1 MTMNYESSNAQ
12 VISGEKSGRTAIKMT
27 RTSCAHRISMLKQKL
42 CGLLLIA
49 AAVFAVII
57 AEDMELL
64 LGVIPVGAFL
74 ILTGKSVLT
83 FNDQCEK

>member
-12 VISGEKSGRTAIKMT
+12 VISGEKNDRNAIKMT
-27 RTSCAHRISMLKQKL
+27 RTKCAHRSSMVKQKL

-49 AAVFAVII
+49 AAVFAVTI

-83 FNDQCEK
+83 FNTNNQ